1 MKIKQKLLMYLG
13 ILSFVLLLNPVFAQV
28 DEPVNWSF
36 STEQID
42 NEHINLI
49 MKAQIEDNWHL
60 YGQYFGFG
68 GPMPL
73 FFEFDINENYEIID
87 SVIENPVPITEF
99 DEVFEVEVNYFEH
112 EARFSQKIKVISDKG
127 FNITGMID
135 GQACF
140 EDGACM
146 PISADLFFEING
158 GAVVE
163 KDQSSETAAL
173 TPVIVTENEFDNK
186 STSDNTLLSFFLISF
201 IFGIIGILTP
211 CVFPMIPMTVS
222 FFMQKNEKRSK
233 NILKALI
240 FGLSITVL
248 YALVGLIVSITSAG
262 ADFTTV
268 LSSHWIPNAIFFVL
282 FLVFAA
288 SLFGLFEF
296 VLPTSF
302 ANKADKQVDKG
313 GLIAAFFMALTTV
326 IVSFSCTGPIIG
338 ALLVKAASGNV
349 LEPLIGMLGF
359 GLGFAL
365 PFTLLA
371 LAPGMMKKLPKSGG
385 WLNAVKVIM
394 GFIILAFS
402 LKFFSNI
409 DQNYHL
415 GVLSRDL
422 YIGIWIT
429 IFIIMGIYLLGKI
442 KFSHDSDVQHV
453 GFFRLILAMAS
464 FIFAI
469 YLFPGLFGANLS
481 GIAGL
486 LPPKS
491 SQKFDLTRTV
501 DHTNE
506 ENTLCETP
514 KYSESMNMAYNVNGY
529 FDVMQGIEC
538 AKSQNKPVLLYFTGH
553 TCSNCK
559 KMQAAVWS
567 NPTINEYFNNK
578 LVMTALYTDEKSVI
592 LDEDSWFKSSNDGK
606 IKKTLGDANLDI
618 QVVNFKTKSQPFYV
632 LMSPD
637 GKVLTEPMEYNSDA
651 DEFLEFLKK
660 GIENFETI
668 SSEE

>member
-1 MKIKQKLLMYLG
+1 MKFKQKLLMFTG
-13 ILSFVLLLNPVFAQV
+13 ILSFILLLNPVFAQV
-28 DEPVNWSF
+28 DEPVKWSF
-36 STEQID
+36 STEQLD
-42 NEHINLI
+42 NDHVNLI
-49 MKAQIEDNWHL
+49 IKAQIEDHWHL

-73 FFEFDINENYEIID
+73 YFDFNLDQNYEIID
-87 SVIENPVPITEF
+87 SVIESPVPITEF
-99 DEVFEVEVNYFEH
+99 DNVFEVEVNFFEH
-112 EARFSQKIKVISDKG
+112 EATFTQKVKILSDKG
-127 FNITGMID
+127 FNITGIID

-140 EDGACM
+140 DDGACV
-146 PISADLFFEING
+146 PLSSDVIFQING
-158 GAVVE
+158 GAAI
-163 KDQSSETAAL
+163 DNNQTSEMDAQ
-173 TPVIVTENEFDNK
+173 TPVIVTDNK
-186 STSDNTLLSFFLISF
+186 FENKNTNNNSLLSFFLISF
-201 IFGIIGILTP
+201 LFGIIGILTP

-233 NILKALI
+233 NIIKALI
-240 FGLSITVL
+240 FGISITLL

-268 LSSHWIPNAIFFVL
+268 LSSHWLPNAIFFVL

-296 VLPTSF
+296 VLPTSL

-359 GLGFAL
+359 GLGFSL

-385 WLNAVKVIM
+385 WLNAVKVVM
-394 GFIILAFS
+394 GFVILAFS
-402 LKFFSNI
+402 LKYFSNI

-415 GVLSRDL
+415 GILSRDL

-429 IFIIMGIYLLGKI
+429 IFIMMGIYLLGKI

-453 GFFRLILAMAS
+453 GFFRLILAMVS
-464 FIFAI
+464 FVFAI

-491 SQKFDLTRTV
+491 SQQFDLTRT
-501 DHTNE
+501 DARTG
-506 ENTLCETP
+506 ENSLCEAP
-514 KYSESMNMAYNVNGY
+514 KYSETMQMAYNVNGY

-538 AKSQNKPVLLYFTGH
+538 AKSQDKPVLLYFTGH

-559 KMQAAVWS
+559 KMQASIWS
-567 NPTINEYFNNK
+567 DPTINKYFNNK
-578 LVMTALYTDEKSVI
+578 VVMTALYTDEKSVI
-592 LDEDSWFKSSNDGK
+592 VDEENWFKSSNDGK
-606 IKKTLGDANLDI
+606 IKKTLGDVNLDI

-637 GKVLTEPMEYNSDA
+637 GVVLNTPMEYNSDT
-651 DEFLEFLKK
+651 DKFLEFLKE
-660 GIENFETI
+660 GIENYETI
-668 SSEE
+668 GAEE